1 MMEMAQMRDVPLVD
15 LYSPM
20 REVRYFIDAIHESPA
35 GMETKA
41 LLITPV
47 LNGLIKGLNHY

>member
-1 MMEMAQMRDVPLVD
+1 MEMAQVRDVPLVD
-15 LYSPM
+15 IYTPM
-20 REVRYFIDAIHESPA
+20 REVKYFIDAIHESPA

-47 LNGLIKGLNHY
+47 LNAIIEQLNH